1 MPAPNNPRLVR
12 GCFFALALTLASG
25 MALAAPYT
33 PGDDATVIEHL
44 PADARGDA
52 LRRVAELRQATPAT
66 DPTVAVTL
74 ARRYIERSRAQAD
87 PRLLGYAEGLLAPWL
102 KAPEV
107 PTEVLLLG
115 ATLHQARHQF
125 DVALGDL
132 DRVFARQPDNPQ
144 AWLTR
149 ATILRVQGRYP
160 EAMQA
165 CARLQKV
172 APGFA
177 GDLCALAVRG
187 LSGDLSGALAGM
199 GPLQALAPQ
208 QAPAVQSWFDAEL
221 ADMLERAGRR
231 DEAEAHYVSA
241 LKRDATE
248 PGMLA
253 AYADFLLDANRPA
266 DAARLTAPLL
276 RIDALRLRNA
286 IARRRLGEEPDE
298 DIASLASGFEAAH
311 RRGED
316 LHLREEAR
324 FALEILHD
332 APRALDL
339 AQRNWKVQHEAWDL
353 RLLLASA
360 AAAGMPA
367 AAQEARDWLARSKL
381 QDQRLDALRKAAP

>member
-1 MPAPNNPRLVR
+1 VR
-12 GCFFALALTLASG
+12 GCLFALALTLAS
-25 MALAAPYT
+25 AVAAAAPYI

-44 PADARGDA
+44 PADARGEA
-52 LRRVAELRQATPAT
+52 LRRVVELRQATPAT

-102 KAPEV
+102 KAPAV

-132 DRVFARQPDNPQ
+132 DGVFARQPDHPQ

-160 EAMQA
+160 EAAQA
-165 CARLQKV
+165 CVRLQQI

-177 GDLCALAVRG
+177 ADLCGLAVRG
-187 LSGDLSGALAGM
+187 LSGELADALVAM
-199 GPLQALAPQ
+199 APLQAAATR

-231 DEAEAHYVSA
+231 DEAEARYVSA
-241 LKRDATE
+241 LGRDPTE
-248 PGMLA
+248 PGLLA

-266 DAARLTAPLL
+266 DAVRLTAPLL

-286 IARRRLGEEPDE
+286 IARRRLGEEPKE
-298 DIASLASGFEAAH
+298 DIAALASGFEAAH

-324 FALEILHD
+324 FTLEILHD
-332 APRALDL
+332 APSALDL

-360 AAAGMPA
+360 AAARTPA
-367 AAQEARDWLARSKL
+367 AAQGGRDWLATSKL
-381 QDQRLDALRKAAP
+381 QDQRLDLLRGATP